1 VIYAVKALLPNPPD
15 GTRFPSPDAKDEVH
29 PSFRGSMPPDV
40 SFFGFDLPVDAVIG
54 ASSTGASRVSSAG
67 YYIVIQEQPTE
78 PRFGLDVGTAPA
90 NATHL
95 QVSAGQPA
103 GTAQNGFVWGRNSAH
118 MAAITRQQPVRILI
132 HASQLMSPIST
143 KESA

>member
-1 VIYAVKALLPNPPD
+1 
-15 GTRFPSPDAKDEVH
+15 
-29 PSFRGSMPPDV
+29 MPPDV
-40 SFFGFDLPVDAVIG
+40 SFFGFDLRVEDAIGSTSTPVSGVPN
-54 ASSTGASRVSSAG
+54 AG

-95 QVSAGQPA
+95 QLSAGQPA

-118 MAAITRQQPVRILI
+118 MAAITGQQPVRILI
-132 HASQLMSPIST
+132 HASQLVSPPPT
-143 KESA
+143 GGAA